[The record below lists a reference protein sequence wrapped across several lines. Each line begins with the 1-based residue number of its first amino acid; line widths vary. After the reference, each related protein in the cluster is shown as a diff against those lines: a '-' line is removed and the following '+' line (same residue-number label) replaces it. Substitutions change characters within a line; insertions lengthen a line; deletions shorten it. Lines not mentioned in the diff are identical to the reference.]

1 MAARN
6 LEVLDIMGFMG
17 GAVTQTLQKDGVVR
31 MKILVK
37 RQQLEQVL
45 EQVVKKNDK
54 NEGRH
59 VRRPMSRSSESKSLE
74 QRLKDMKRKP
84 ILRRKQVSRDC
95 RTYWRPVLQ
104 SIPESRVLVI

>member
-17 GAVTQTLQKDGVVR
+17 GAVSQTLQKDGVVR

-45 EQVVKKNDK
+45 EQVVKKNGK

-59 VRRPMSRSSESKSLE
+59 VRRPMSRSSASKSLE
-74 QRLKDMKRKP
+74 QRLKDMKR
-84 ILRRKQVSRDC
+84 IQVLRRQQVNRDC
-95 RTYWRPVLQ
+95 RNYWRPVLQ
-104 SIPESRVLVI
+104 SIPE